1 MSKKYDCNRDC
12 STCTYNDNSDYLRR
26 TMQKEEIYDKLR
38 QNGCR
43 ITKQRQTLIDIIIE
57 RECSCCKEIYY
68 IASKKMPEIGLA
80 TIYRMINVLEE
91 VGAIKRENM
100 YRVCTPQEDILAEK
114 CVVQLEDEQLVELD
128 KESLQKIIERGME
141 SCGYLNVRNNIKVKN
156 ILLKS
161 CSS

>member
-1 MSKKYDCNRDC
+1 MSKKYDCDRDC
-12 STCTYNDNSDYLRR
+12 ATCTLNDNADYLHR

-68 IASKKMPEIGLA
+68 LASKKMPDIGLA

-91 VGAIKRENM
+91 VGAIRRENM
-100 YRVCTPQEDILAEK
+100 YRVCTQEEK
-114 CVVQLEDEQLVELD
+114 EAQQCLIKLDDERSVELD
-128 KESLQKIIERGME
+128 RAALQRVIENGMA
-141 SCGYLNVRNNIKVKN
+141 SCGYFKSGNAGKVKS
-156 ILLKS
+156 IVLKS

>member
-1 MSKKYDCNRDC
+1 
-12 STCTYNDNSDYLRR
+12 
-26 TMQKEEIYDKLR
+26 MQKEEIYDKLR

-100 YRVCTPQEDILAEK
+100 YRVCTPQEETTAEK
-114 CVVQLEDEQLVELD
+114 CVVQMEDEQLVELD
-128 KESLQKIIERGME
+128 QEALQRIIERGME
-141 SCGYLNVRNNIKVKN
+141 SCGYINARTSNKVKS

>member
-12 STCTYNDNSDYLRR
+12 STCEYNDNSDYLHR

-57 RECSCCKEIYY
+57 KECSCCKEIYY

-91 VGAIKRENM
+91 AGAIKRENM
-100 YRVCTPQEDILAEK
+100 YRVVTQKEETSAQK
-114 CVVQLEDEQLVELD
+114 CVVQFENEQFVELD
-128 KESLQKIIERGME
+128 QESLQRIIERGME
-141 SCGYLNVRNNIKVKN
+141 SCGYLKGGNNGKVKS
-156 ILLKS
+156 ILLKN
-161 CSS
+161 CS

>member
-1 MSKKYDCNRDC
+1 MSKKYECDRECA
-12 STCTYNDNSDYLRR
+12 TCTCNNNSDYLHR

-43 ITKQRQTLIDIIIE
+43 ITKQRQTLIDIVIE
-57 RECSCCKEIYY
+57 KECSCCKEIYY
-68 IASKKMPEIGLA
+68 LASKKMPEIGLA

-91 VGAIKRENM
+91 VGAIRRENL
-100 YRVCTPQEDILAEK
+100 YRVCTNEEIQADR
-114 CVVQLEDEQLVELD
+114 CVVQLDDERLVELD
-128 KESLQKIIERGME
+128 REALQRIIESGME
-141 SCGYLNVRNNIKVKN
+141 SCGYFKNRNHIKVKN